1 MNHPVKPH
9 DTDGSLVSM
18 RYCLIATMIYV
29 HLILIGKPGE
39 GEGNPCG
46 DHRASSPPA
55 GRQGQSQDVETGPAY
70 IMQRINKVGK
80 AFLTWKY
87 SPLKCNE

>member
-18 RYCLIATMIYV
+18 RYCLIVTMIHV

-39 GEGNPCG
+39 GGGNPCG

-55 GRQGQSQDVETGPAY
+55 GRQGQSQDVETGPTCNA
-70 IMQRINKVGK
+70 ICKMVK
-80 AFLTWKY
+80 AIFKTF
-87 SPLKCNE
+87 SPQSTLP